1 MHHCTSCFSPAT
13 SHRSDQFSREQLE
26 HEDDEGQRVKQ
37 CIVWKQKRDRKIER
51 QTCIDRISSSI
62 CYSHE
67 ETRVCRTELLSAD
80 MSSTSSPTSV
90 PQLFTEVNRLVSK
103 QQDYEKALVTLDKI
117 LKDEPR
123 NNKALHSR
131 LVCLIRTL
139 NFDQALATVSQI
151 DPAYQK
157 EVAFEKAYVL
167 YRLNRVEEAL
177 SLLQHVASTDN
188 RFRELEAQSLYRL
201 ERYEE
206 SRDTYV
212 DLIKNSY
219 DDYENE
225 REANLSAAIAREIL
239 FSHRSDWE
247 EVAGLTGIDSIIESV
262 DVNML
267 EQANWSLGSKYV
279 KKTVVE
285 EKKKKKKKKKKRK
298 RNKAPPKNYDPN
310 VDPDPERWL
319 PKWQR
324 SAFKKRRDKRKD
336 ASGGVGK
343 GSQGVVSDDVP
354 EAPKPS
360 PKPGASSLP
369 PGPRQQQRQKK
380 KKGRK

>member
-1 MHHCTSCFSPAT
+1 
-13 SHRSDQFSREQLE
+13 
-26 HEDDEGQRVKQ
+26 
-37 CIVWKQKRDRKIER
+37 
-51 QTCIDRISSSI
+51 
-62 CYSHE
+62 
-67 ETRVCRTELLSAD
+67 
-80 MSSTSSPTSV
+80 MSSTSSFTSV
-90 PQLFTEVNRLVSK
+90 PQLFAEVNRLVSK
-103 QQDYEKALVTLDKI
+103 QQDYDKALVTLDKI
-117 LKDEPR
+117 LRDEPR

-139 NFDQALATVSQI
+139 NFDQALATVSLI

-167 YRLNRVEEAL
+167 YRLNRVQESL
-177 SLLQHVASTDN
+177 SLLQSVASSDN
-188 RFRELEAQSLYRL
+188 RFRELEAQSLFRL
-201 ERYEE
+201 GQYDE

-225 REANLSAAIAREIL
+225 REANLSAAIAYEVL
-239 FSHRSDWE
+239 FSSESDFE
-247 EVAGLTGIDSIIESV
+247 GVTGLTGIESIIESV

-267 EQANWSLGSKYV
+267 EQASWSLGSKYV
-279 KKTVVE
+279 KKTAVE
-285 EKKKKKKKKKKRK
+285 VEKKKKKKKKKKRK
-298 RNKAPPKNYDPN
+298 RNKPPPKNYDPN